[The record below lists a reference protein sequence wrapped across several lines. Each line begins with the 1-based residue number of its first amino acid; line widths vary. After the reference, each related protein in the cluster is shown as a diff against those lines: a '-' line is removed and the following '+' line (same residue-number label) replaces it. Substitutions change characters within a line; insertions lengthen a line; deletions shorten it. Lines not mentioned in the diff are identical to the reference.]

1 MDKNKNQKV
10 FESTVAWRL
19 EGVVKKPRFTPQ
31 QFQETTPPQKNI
43 IDEFFKLSGSCCKN
57 WQSASVAC
65 SGFHHLKDGFYPMR
79 TTILIVCTYAWSS
92 YQSW

>member
-31 QFQETTPPQKNI
+31 QFQQHPPK
-43 IDEFFKLSGSCCKN
+43 K
-57 WQSASVAC
+57 
-65 SGFHHLKDGFYPMR
+65 
-79 TTILIVCTYAWSS
+79 IL
-92 YQSW
+92 

>member
-31 QFQETTPPQKNI
+31 QFQETTPPQK
-43 IDEFFKLSGSCCKN
+43 
-57 WQSASVAC
+57 
-65 SGFHHLKDGFYPMR
+65 
-79 TTILIVCTYAWSS
+79 IL
-92 YQSW
+92 